1 MKSKLVISAL
11 SMVAVPAAAQP
22 VESPS
27 HVASAPEAPVTQLE
41 LAVDLATTGELDH
54 DAIRAALASELGVS
68 IVERDAFAP
77 SLGRLAIDVSQGAL
91 RLTYQPARG
100 ERVERSVA
108 LPAAASDRVQLIG
121 FLATNLV
128 RDQVSALL
136 ATMPP
141 PPAPSVTPVVVVP
154 PPVAFASVE
163 KRASTGTTIPATLGF
178 IPPLAVDR
186 IAGSEVTVG
195 FGVHA
200 IAGMTDSSTV
210 ASVSGIVDIQ
220 RNTAS
225 GLQVGGIG
233 TIAGRRVHGI
243 QVAGIATYSPIVDGG
258 QVGGVATVARKLHG
272 VQVAGIGAAAE
283 TVEGAQVAGVANVA
297 RRVDGLQVAG
307 IANIGGNVDGAQI
320 GVVNV
325 AKRMR
330 GLQLGVLNISDDSDD
345 AYPIGLLNFARNGR
359 VEVDGWVESSKLS
372 AIGLRHGPKHIHNI
386 VALGWTPDHDH
397 VLAGLGL
404 GLHRTLSTGPRPL
417 TLDID
422 AMNWWTNVWEGEL
435 GQLNQ
440 LRVTVAVPVGA
451 VDVFAGAAANI
462 YISDEMD
469 ESDNFHPTEFAARR
483 VMTDGGT
490 QVVSWPSVFAG
501 VRMHAR

>member
-1 MKSKLVISAL
+1 MKSKLVISFMTMAAL
-11 SMVAVPAAAQP
+11 PAVAQP

-27 HVASAPEAPVTQLE
+27 NAAPALEAPVTQLE
-41 LAVDLATTGELDH
+41 LAVDIAAAGELDH
-54 DAIRAALASELGVS
+54 DAIRLALASELGVS
-68 IVERDAFAP
+68 IVDRDAFAP
-77 SLGRLAIDVSQGAL
+77 SVGRLAIDVAGGVL
-91 RLTYQPARG
+91 RLTYQPAQG

-108 LPAAASDRVQLIG
+108 LPSAASDRVQLIG

-141 PPAPSVTPVVVVP
+141 PPVARPVVVVP
-154 PPVAFASVE
+154 PPVVEPKVE
-163 KRASTGTTIPATLGF
+163 KRASRGTSIPATIGF

-195 FGVHA
+195 LGVHL
-200 IAGMTDSSTV
+200 IAGMTDSSTI

-225 GLQVGGIG
+225 GLQIGGIG
-233 TIAGRRVHGI
+233 TIAGRHVHGI
-243 QVAGIATYSPIVDGG
+243 QVGGIATYSPNVDGG
-258 QVGGVATVARKLHG
+258 QVGGVATVARRLHG
-272 VQVAGIGAAAE
+272 VQVAGVAAVAQR
-283 TVEGAQVAGVANVA
+283 VDGMQVAGVANVA
-297 RRVDGLQVAG
+297 ERVDGVQIGGVANV
-307 IANIGGNVDGAQI
+307 AGNVDGAQI
-320 GVVNV
+320 GVINV

-330 GLQLGVLNISDDSDD
+330 GLQLGVLNISDDGDG

-372 AIGLRHGPKHIHNI
+372 AIALRHGPKHIHNI

-404 GLHRTLSTGPRPL
+404 GFHRNLSSGPRPL
-417 TLDID
+417 TLDVD

-451 VDVFAGAAANI
+451 VDVFAGAAANV

-469 ESDNFHPTEFAARR
+469 ESEHFNPQFTAKR